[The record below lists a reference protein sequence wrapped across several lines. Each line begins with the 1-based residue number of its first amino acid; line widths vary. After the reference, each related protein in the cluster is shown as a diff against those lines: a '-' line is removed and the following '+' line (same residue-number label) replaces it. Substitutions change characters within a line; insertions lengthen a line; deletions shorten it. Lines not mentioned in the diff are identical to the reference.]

1 MVARLSLSYVP
12 SLCLSSALS
21 RCLCVVRVL
30 CHMGLVACNKFFVL
44 RSFNYDLLLMRYRRL
59 LSGHL
64 VGLGYICYNLYSI
77 FKYDHEYLYA

>member
-1 MVARLSLSYVP
+1 
-12 SLCLSSALS
+12 
-21 RCLCVVRVL
+21 
-30 CHMGLVACNKFFVL
+30 MGLVACNKFFVL